1 LSPKDYYQTLGT
13 SKTAS
18 ASEIKTA
25 YRKLAKQYHP
35 DMNPGD
41 KVAEEKF
48 KEVQEAYDILGD
60 EKKRNQYDTM
70 SSGGF
75 GGFGPEGFGGFGGR
89 PGGGAQTFSYEDLS
103 GFGDLGDLFS
113 SLFGGAGSRAGG
125 PFGGRGAGFGPM
137 KGRNSHAE
145 IEIPFEQ
152 SISGGK
158 TTIQIRR
165 EENCETCGGSGADPA
180 ADTTICPTCQ
190 GRGNVA
196 TSQGGFSISRPCPAC
211 LGQGRLGGRACAA
224 CGGNGATARQRSISV
239 KIPAGIANGGKIR
252 IAGQGE
258 PGVQGGP
265 AGDLILTIRVHKH
278 GSFRREGSNIHSEET
293 INLAQAVVGT
303 TVKVETIDGT
313 VNLRVPAGIQSG
325 KKLRLK
331 GKGVKKP
338 KGDGRGDHIVQ
349 INVKIPESLSD
360 SEKELFLKFAEE
372 AKLTL

>member
-1 LSPKDYYQTLGT
+1 LSPKDYYETLGV

-18 ASEIKTA
+18 DSEIKAA

-41 KVAEEKF
+41 KVSEEKF
-48 KEVQEAYDILGD
+48 KGVQEAYDILGD
-60 EKKRNQYDTM
+60 EKKRSQYDAM
-70 SSGGF
+70 REGGF
-75 GGFGPEGFGGFGGR
+75 GRFGPEGFAGFGGR
-89 PGGGAQTFSYEDLS
+89 PGAGGQTFTYEDLS

-113 SLFGGAGSRAGG
+113 SLFGGPGPGAGG
-125 PFGGRGAGFGPM
+125 PFAGRGRGFGPM

-165 EENCETCGGSGADPA
+165 EESCETCGGSGADPA
-180 ADTTICPTCQ
+180 AETTVCTTCQ

-211 LGQGRLGGRACAA
+211 LGQGRLGGRACSR
-224 CGGNGATARQRSISV
+224 CGGQGVTPRQRSISV

-265 AGDLILTIRVHKH
+265 AGDLILTIRVRKH
-278 GSFRREGSNIHSEET
+278 SSFRREGSNILSEAT
-293 INLAQAVVGT
+293 VNLAQAVMGT
-303 TVKVETIDGT
+303 TVKVETIDGP
-313 VNLRVPAGIQSG
+313 VNLRVPEGIQPG
-325 KKLRLK
+325 RKLRLK

-338 KGDGRGDHIVQ
+338 KGGGRGDHIVQ
-349 INVKIPESLSD
+349 INVTIPESLSD
-360 SEKELFLKFAEE
+360 SEKEVFMKFVEE
-372 AKLTL
+372 AKLAL